1 MGSRR
6 NIRLRSR
13 RSRRRTQDL
22 RLVRMESWLKSPRTQ
37 RRRNRRNDPDGR
49 ADHPSNVASIHGGL
63 HRRRIRRSG
72 HREDRHHRRRPHPAQ
87 PPLSPP
93 EDYPLTYTIRILAK
107 VIAAFRESAF
117 WDVLLTVFW
126 LSITLLVVM
135 GIIKRLY
142 LMHWFLVN
150 S

>member
-1 MGSRR
+1 M
-6 NIRLRSR
+6 
-13 RSRRRTQDL
+13 
-22 RLVRMESWLKSPRTQ
+22 
-37 RRRNRRNDPDGR
+37 
-49 ADHPSNVASIHGGL
+49 
-63 HRRRIRRSG
+63 
-72 HREDRHHRRRPHPAQ
+72 
-87 PPLSPP
+87 
-93 EDYPLTYTIRILAK
+93 TYTIRILAK